1 MGSVIKASE
10 RSQALPAVA
19 FNYEDISRQADAY
32 LAKVREQAKQIVADA
47 VKEAAALKAK
57 AQQEGQK
64 AAAAAAEKQV
74 DQRLA
79 AQLQPAMTA
88 LAQAAKEISAA
99 RQNWLAHWETRAVS
113 LACAIAARIL
123 RREAERDPKI
133 TLRLVREALDLAAGQ
148 SRVRLRMN
156 DKDHAAL
163 ATQIQQLAKAGGGLG
178 AVEITPDAQMPSG
191 GCRVETEF
199 GLIDQTFE
207 AQLERIEQELTERE
221 GEHMRR

>member
-10 RSQALPAVA
+10 RNQAVPGVA
-19 FNYEDISRQADAY
+19 FNYEDISQQADAY

-88 LAQAAKEISAA
+88 LAQAAKDITAA
-99 RQNWLAHWETRAVS
+99 RQNWLAHWESRAVS
-113 LACAIAARIL
+113 LACAIAGRIL

-133 TLRLVREALDLAAGQ
+133 TLKLVREALDLATGQ
-148 SRVRLRMN
+148 SRVRLRLN
-156 DKDHAAL
+156 DKDHAGL
-163 ATQIQQLAKAGGGLG
+163 ATQIQQLVGAGGGLG
-178 AVEITPDAQMPSG
+178 SVEIMPDATLPPG

-207 AQLERIEQELTERE
+207 AQLARIEQELCEK
-221 GEHMRR
+221 